1 MAYNTFQVGSIPNY
15 QGGNQLQ
22 GGGPSGDSWVSE
34 LHGKWYSA
42 ARLGRVFLS
51 ASLIAGVTIP
61 VNTATAA
68 TFLIAN
74 PVGSQVNLE
83 LISLGIGWPAADA
96 PVVGTILGTV
106 SAQTPTSVTAIANPI
121 LQMPLNGGGGWAR
134 VGQVYTAATVV
145 ASTAHIPLINL
156 GLVTVPGGQVYTD
169 FDGKIILGPGEI
181 MQLTSTPVQT
191 AAAMP
196 CLIWAEYNV

>member
-74 PVGSQVNLE
+74 PVGSEVNLE
-83 LISLGIGWPAADA
+83 LISLGIGWAGGGA
-96 PVVGTILGTV
+96 PRGGVLLRQV
-106 SAQTPTSVTAIANPI
+106 SAATAS
-121 LQMPLNGGGGWAR
+121 AR
-134 VGQVYTAATVV
+134 SG
-145 ASTAHIPLINL
+145 
-156 GLVTVPGGQVYTD
+156 
-169 FDGKIILGPGEI
+169 
-181 MQLTSTPVQT
+181 
-191 AAAMP
+191 
-196 CLIWAEYNV
+196 CAES